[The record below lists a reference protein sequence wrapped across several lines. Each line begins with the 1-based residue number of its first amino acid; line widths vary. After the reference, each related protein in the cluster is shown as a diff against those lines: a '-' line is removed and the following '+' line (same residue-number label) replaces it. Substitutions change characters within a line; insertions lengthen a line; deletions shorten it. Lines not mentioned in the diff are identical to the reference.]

1 LLPIFGFQKKK
12 QRNIYIQKKS
22 KRRHSIE
29 AIFTVFLNI
38 TAVALKAGD
47 VGSDRGTVFNQEA
60 RLATDVPRHR
70 DARDCYQNNACVLWL
85 QKLEE
90 EPNTEGGQEREGR
103 EKHEGDI
110 VGEREKKTERVEK

>member
-1 LLPIFGFQKKK
+1 MPQWRRIKIKCLWRNKKNNKNLSKLLLPIFGFQKKK
-12 QRNIYIQKKS
+12 KRNIYIQKKS

-47 VGSDRGTVFNQEA
+47 VGSDRGAVFNQEA

-85 QKLEE
+85 
-90 EPNTEGGQEREGR
+90 
-103 EKHEGDI
+103 
-110 VGEREKKTERVEK
+110 